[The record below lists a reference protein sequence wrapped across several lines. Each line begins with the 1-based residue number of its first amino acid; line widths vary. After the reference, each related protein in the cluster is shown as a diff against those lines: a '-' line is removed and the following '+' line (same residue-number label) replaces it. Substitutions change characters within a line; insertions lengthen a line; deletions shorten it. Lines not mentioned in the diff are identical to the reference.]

1 MSAGKEVWIC
11 AHDFSDYGKKA
22 LAKASEWSS
31 AIGAKLI
38 LVHSHPL
45 TKMEHEFETG
55 EATYSENKQIE
66 SELEGQ
72 LAPLK
77 EKFGNLDVEIRAIL
91 GDSPSK
97 ALVEEANREGATC
110 IVVGS
115 HGRTGLA
122 HLVMGSVAEDVVKK
136 SRVPV
141 LVVKAG

>member
-1 MSAGKEVWIC
+1 MSAQKEVWIC

-22 LAKASEWSS
+22 LAKSAEWSS

-38 LVHSHPL
+38 LVHSHAL
-45 TKMEHEFETG
+45 TKMEHEYETG
-55 EATYSENKQIE
+55 EATFNQNKKIE
-66 SELEGQ
+66 SDLNEQ
-72 LAPLK
+72 LVPLK
-77 EKFGNLDVEIRAIL
+77 ERFSNLDVEIRAIL

-136 SRVPV
+136 SRIPV
-141 LVVKAG
+141 LVVKGD